1 MKPTLP
7 APASPAPEPRQP
19 SPLVTEEDAAT
30 FLSVSMRSLQ
40 RWRAEERGPP
50 FVKLHER
57 RVHYRLSDLEAWV
70 EARRFASTSAVTT
83 GRVAGR

>member
-1 MKPTLP
+1 MKPKLPPP
-7 APASPAPEPRQP
+7 APPASQP
-19 SPLVTEEDAAT
+19 HPSALVTEEDAAT

-70 EARRFASTSAVTT
+70 EPRRFASTSAVTT